1 MYNQYQVVQKLGQG
15 AFGEVVQVRS
25 GGQDYAMKICSLYG
39 LEKQRFFAADGDF
52 ANSLDVLKN

>member
-1 MYNQYQVVQKLGQG
+1 MFNQYQVVCKLGQG
-15 AFGEVVQVRS
+15 AFGEVMQVKAN
-25 GGQDYAMKICSLYG
+25 GQNYAMKICSLMG